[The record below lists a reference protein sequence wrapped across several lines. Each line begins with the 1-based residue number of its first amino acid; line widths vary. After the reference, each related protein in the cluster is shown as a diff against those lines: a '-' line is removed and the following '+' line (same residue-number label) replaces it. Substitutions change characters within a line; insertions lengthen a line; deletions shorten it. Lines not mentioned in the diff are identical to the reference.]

1 MEINITSANI
11 AQTLA
16 SSKVVM
22 IDFWAAWCGPC
33 RMLSPI
39 VDEVASEFDG
49 RVTVGKCNVDES
61 EDVAVQYGIRNIPTL
76 LFFKDSQLVDRTV
89 GALPKSEIVNK
100 LNSLL

>member
-1 MEINITSANI
+1 MEININSANI

-33 RMLSPI
+33 RTLSPI
-39 VDEVASEFDG
+39 VDEVASEFEG
-49 RVTVGKCNVDES
+49 RVTVAKCNVDES
-61 EDVAVQYGIRNIPTL
+61 EDVAMQYGIRNIPTL
-76 LFFKDSQLVDRTV
+76 LFFKDSELAHRSV
-89 GALPKSEIVNK
+89 GVLPKAEIVNI